1 MLPGTAS
8 LESSKGEIARP
19 ACWRGIP
26 MKQLLVVFSNA
37 HAGRDDEFNEWYS
50 YVHVRDVM
58 RSRSAIAVQRFA
70 LSEAQLPGRARPE
83 HRYLALY
90 EADDHHGL
98 TEGHAEVFTAAM
110 PISKAFRFDDMREA
124 YYEPLAARK
133 AQPGPEGEGP
143 VIVER
148 LSHDAGGDGL
158 AQWYCDERLAPMA
171 ALPGITSGKFAVVAE
186 HQMLPP
192 EPDSHFIAV
201 YRVTDL
207 ERALPAWDAADRAS
221 PPPFKPGASVVAAY
235 EPLMARLTAHAS
247 NHPDPETARRAEA
260 ARTAL
265 GDKIYAGFP
274 HEGDGNTK

>member
-1 MLPGTAS
+1 
-8 LESSKGEIARP
+8 
-19 ACWRGIP
+19 
-26 MKQLLVVFSNA
+26 MKQLLVVLSNA

-70 LSEAQLPGRARPE
+70 LSEAQLPGRATPE

-110 PISKAFRFDDMREA
+110 PISEAFRFDDMREA

-148 LSHDAGGDGL
+148 LADDAGGDGF
-158 AQWYCDERLAPMA
+158 AQWYCDERLARMV
-171 ALPGITSGKFAVVAE
+171 ALPGIASGKFAVVAE

-192 EPDSHFIAV
+192 ETDSHFMAI

-207 ERALPAWDAADRAS
+207 ASALAAWDAADRAA
-221 PPPFKPGASVVAAY
+221 PPPFRAAASVVAAY
-235 EPLMARLTAHAS
+235 VPLMARLTAHAS
-247 NHPDPETARRAEA
+247 NHPDPETARRAAA
-260 ARTAL
+260 ARTAV
-265 GDKIYAGFP
+265 GDKVYAGFP
-274 HEGDGNTK
+274 DEGDGNRK